1 MAGSVRA
8 CGLRRPCRY
17 ASPDPPV
24 QHLVIASWRI
34 KTLPCVFDDE
44 SIESKIARYRTK
56 ANAVVGQMEAEAQ
69 RHGIASPRL
78 IFLAP
83 EHLFR
88 RSRAEMAL
96 HQGQKDQLMG
106 ALKEISGNHRDA
118 MIIPGTVVWR
128 AETAYAKLLRRRFEA
143 RNTAFVFQHGSILH
157 QYNKHTDAGELTEA
171 ERHDS
176 TYRAGQKLGVFTCWG
191 LRFGLEI
198 CNDHAH
204 STLLTQIA
212 AKKQMPVD
220 VHLILSSTIA
230 NKPGKM
236 AARDGGLVVHAD
248 GADDKSS
255 HTAQVQGVGAKS
267 GVWEMRERALPIGIP
282 NAPPNPE
289 EHRRLNRGQ
298 YVDLKRRM
306 SVTMRGREAP
316 HDEPRYPF
324 EGFDDDVSVYYLRL
338 GG

>member
-1 MAGSVRA
+1 MFLS
-8 CGLRRPCRY
+8 CSLSRR
-17 ASPDPPV
+17 PV

-44 SIESKIARYRTK
+44 SIESKVARYRAK
-56 ANAVVGQMEAEAQ
+56 ANAVLAQMAAEAQ
-69 RHGIASPRL
+69 RHGLASPRR

-96 HQGQKDQLMG
+96 HQAQKDQVMA

-118 MIIPGTVVWR
+118 MIIPGTIVWR
-128 AETAYAKLLRRRFEA
+128 SETAYAKLFHRRFEA
-143 RNTAFVFQHGSILH
+143 RNSAFVFQNGSILH

-171 ERHDS
+171 ERNDS
-176 TYRAGQKLGVFTCWG
+176 TYRAGQKLGVFKCWG

-198 CNDHAH
+198 CNDHAN
-204 STLLTQIA
+204 SILLNQIA

-236 AARDGGLVVHAD
+236 AARDGGLVIHAD
-248 GADDKSS
+248 GADAKSS
-255 HTAQVQGVGAKS
+255 HTAQVPGVGAKS
-267 GVWEMRERALPIGIP
+267 GVWEMKERALPIGM
-282 NAPPNPE
+282 NTAPEDPE
-289 EHRRLNRGQ
+289 THRRYNRGQ
-298 YVDLKRRM
+298 YIDLKRRM
-306 SVTMRGREAP
+306 SVTMRQGEAP
-316 HDEPRYPF
+316 LDDPRYPF
-324 EGFDDDVSVYYLRL
+324 DGFDDDVSVYYLRL
-338 GG
+338 GP